1 MRLSISIVNWNTT
14 DLLRRCLRSIRDNAP
29 EGQVEVIV
37 VDNAS
42 SDFDERSI
50 REEFPDVIVIANN
63 KNTGYA
69 HGNNQA
75 LDAATGDYVLL
86 LNPDTEV
93 KPGAIQALI
102 DFMESHPNAAAT
114 GARLVR
120 PDGAIDQ
127 CCRGFPAPLSVASEY
142 LGLSRLFPRSRVFG
156 AYRMTF
162 FAFDRVAE
170 VDQVMGSCMM
180 LSGKAINSIGKM
192 DEDFPIFFNE
202 VDWCYRA
209 KAAGWKIYFTPDAE
223 VTHLG
228 GQSTKQVKG
237 AMRLESMRSLRRFY
251 EKHYKG
257 RTPAPMYW
265 LALAGIWLNTRLI
278 RRQGKELRD

>member
-1 MRLSISIVNWNTT
+1 MLLSISIVNWNTT
-14 DLLRRCLRSIRDNAP
+14 DLLRNCLRSIRSNPPAADL
-29 EGQVEVIV
+29 QVIV

-42 SDFDERSI
+42 SDFDEGAI
-50 REEFPDVIVIANN
+50 RTEFPEVQFIANSE
-63 KNTGYA
+63 NTGYA

-75 LDAATGDYVLL
+75 IEASTGEYVLL

-93 KPGAIQALI
+93 KPNALQTLI
-102 DFMESHPNAAAT
+102 DFMESHPDAAAC
-114 GARLVR
+114 GAKLVR

-127 CCRGFPAPLSVASEY
+127 CVRGFPAPFAIASEY
-142 LGLSRLFPRSRVFG
+142 LGLSKLFPRSLVFG

-162 FAFDRVAE
+162 FAYDRVAE
-170 VDQVMGSCMM
+170 VDQVMGSCMII
-180 LSGKAINSIGKM
+180 SRKAIDAIGM
-192 DEDFPIFFNE
+192 IDEDLPIFFNE

-223 VTHLG
+223 VIHLG
-228 GQSTKQVKG
+228 GQSTKQVKS
-237 AMRLESMRSLRRFY
+237 AMRLESMRSLRQFY

-257 RTPAPMYW
+257 RTFAPMYW